1 MAAPSSILT
10 GTNIFK
16 SGEFSSSVVTDV
28 INGSWNGAGSA
39 VSTTNSNIFLYAP
52 VALKILGWV
61 VFCDVSATLTI
72 DIWQTLLASAPPTVS
87 NTITNSNLPGI
98 TAGTQNSLIIEQG
111 GVLGFASALKVSGDY
126 IIPAG
131 SSIVLN
137 LASNNN
143 AKYIG
148 FQLLCRSG
156 S

>member
-1 MAAPSSILT
+1 MTVPSSVLA

-16 SGEFSSSVVTDV
+16 AGEFNSSVVTDV
-28 INGSWNGAGSA
+28 INGNWNGAGSA
-39 VSTTNSNIFLYAP
+39 VSTTNSNIFIFVP
-52 VALKILGWV
+52 TALKILGWA

-98 TAGTQNSLIIEQG
+98 TAGTQNSLVIEQG
-111 GVLGFASALKVSGDY
+111 GVLGFASSIKVSGDY
-126 IIPAG
+126 IIPAS

-137 LASNNN
+137 LTSNNN